1 MVTYLSVVFILL
13 TCHFWEDNQSAIQ
26 FLQDSRFT
34 ILIHTTSKLLLANKQ
49 TNSIIF
55 IRKRQENEKVKFG
68 ASTIYSPSIIQY
80 F

>member
-55 IRKRQENEKVKFG
+55 IRKDRKLKKSSLGHLQFILLV
-68 ASTIYSPSIIQY
+68 
-80 F
+80 